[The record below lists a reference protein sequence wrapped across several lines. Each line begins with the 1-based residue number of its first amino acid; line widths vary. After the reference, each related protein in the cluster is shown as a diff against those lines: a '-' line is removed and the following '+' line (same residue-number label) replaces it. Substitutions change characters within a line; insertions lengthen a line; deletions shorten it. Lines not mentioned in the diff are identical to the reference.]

1 MKGNLANSINCG
13 NKLISLEYPI
23 AMGILNTTPDSFY
36 DGGKFNEELAFIKRF
51 EQMLDEGAMII
62 DIGGASSRPGAKALT
77 TEDEIS
83 RTIPF
88 IKSAIKQFPD
98 AVISIDTYNSVV
110 AKEAVY
116 AGASIIND
124 ISGGSLDDEMFDVV
138 AELKVPYIL
147 MHMKGSPENMKELAT
162 YDNMML
168 EIFQYFQSKIIAL
181 QNRGVNNIILDPGFG
196 FAKNIEQ
203 NFVLLKNLN
212 FFRNLHLPILAGLSR
227 KSMIYKSL
235 GITAN
240 ESLNGTTAL
249 NMISLMNG
257 ASILRVH
264 DVKEAVQTIQ
274 LYKRYNGITH

>member
-13 NKLISLEYPI
+13 NRLISLEHPI

-51 EQMLDEGAMII
+51 EQMLNEGAMII
-62 DIGGASSRPGAKALT
+62 DIGGASSRPGAATLT
-77 TEDEIS
+77 TDEEIS

-98 AVISIDTYNSVV
+98 AVISIDTYNSTV
-110 AKEAVY
+110 AKEAIY

-124 ISGGSLDDEMFDVV
+124 ISGGTLDYKMFDTV

-147 MHMKGSPENMKELAT
+147 MHMKGIPENMKNLAT
-162 YDNMML
+162 YVNLIL
-168 EIFQYFQSKIIAL
+168 EIYQYFQSKIIAL
-181 QNRGVNNIILDPGFG
+181 QNLGVKDIILDPGFG

-212 FFRNLHLPILAGLSR
+212 IFKNLHLPILAGLSR

-235 GITAN
+235 GITAE

-274 LYKRYNGITH
+274 LYKRYNGITD

>member
-13 NKLISLEYPI
+13 NKLISLEHPI

-62 DIGGASSRPGAKALT
+62 DIGGASSRPGANTLST
-77 TEDEIS
+77 DEELS

-88 IKSAIKQFPD
+88 IKSAIKHFPN
-98 AVISIDTYNSVV
+98 AVISIDTYNSIV

-116 AGASIIND
+116 AGAQIIND
-124 ISGGSLDDEMFDVV
+124 ISGGSLDENMFSIVE
-138 AELKVPYIL
+138 ELKVPYIL
-147 MHMKGSPENMKELAT
+147 MHMKGSPENMKDLAT
-162 YDNMML
+162 YDNL
-168 EIFQYFQSKIIAL
+168 VVEVYQYFQSKIIEL
-181 QNRGVNNIILDPGFG
+181 KNRGVNDIIIDPGFG
-196 FAKNIEQ
+196 FAKNIDQ

-212 FFRNLHLPILAGLSR
+212 IFKNLNVPVLAGLSR

-235 GITAN
+235 GITAD

-274 LYKRYNGITH
+274 LYKRYNGITN

>member
-1 MKGNLANSINCG
+1 MKENIANSIKCG
-13 NKLISLEYPI
+13 NNLISLEHPI
-23 AMGILNTTPDSFY
+23 VMGILNTTPDSFY

-98 AVISIDTYNSVV
+98 SVISIDTYNSAV
-110 AKEAVY
+110 AKEAIY

-124 ISGGSLDDEMFDVV
+124 ISGGTLDNNMFDTV

-162 YDNMML
+162 YDNLML

-181 QNRGVNNIILDPGFG
+181 QNLGVKDIILDPGFG

-212 FFRNLHLPILAGLSR
+212 IFKNLHLPILAGLSR

-235 GITAN
+235 GITAE

-274 LYKRYNGITH
+274 LYKRYNGITY

>member
-13 NKLISLEYPI
+13 NKLISLEHPI
-23 AMGILNTTPDSFY
+23 VMGILNTTPDSFY

-62 DIGGASSRPGAKALT
+62 DIGGASSRPGATTLT
-77 TEDEIS
+77 TQEEIT

-88 IKSAIKQFPD
+88 IKSAIKHFPD
-98 AVISIDTYNSVV
+98 AVISIDTYNSEV

-116 AGASIIND
+116 AGAQIIND
-124 ISGGSLDDEMFDVV
+124 ISGGTLDNKMFDTV

-147 MHMKGSPENMKELAT
+147 MHMKGSPENMKELAV
-162 YDNMML
+162 YDNMMV
-168 EIFQYFQSKIIAL
+168 EIYQYFQSKITAL
-181 QNRGVNNIILDPGFG
+181 HDRGIKDIILDPGFG

-212 FFRNLHLPILAGLSR
+212 IFKNLHLPLLAGLSR

-235 GITAN
+235 GITAE

-274 LYKRYNGITH
+274 LYNKYNGLNH

>member
-62 DIGGASSRPGAKALT
+62 DIGGASSRPGATELT
-77 TEDEIS
+77 TEEEMS

-88 IKSAIKQFPD
+88 IKSAVKHFSE
-98 AVISIDTYNSVV
+98 AVISIDTYNSIV

-116 AGASIIND
+116 AGATIIND
-124 ISGGSLDDEMFDVV
+124 MSGGSLDDKMFDTV

-147 MHMKGSPENMKELAT
+147 MHMKGRPESMKELST
-162 YDNMML
+162 YDNLIL
-168 EIFQYFQSKIIAL
+168 EIYQYFQTKITAL
-181 QNRGVNNIILDPGFG
+181 QNLGVKDIIIDPGFG
-196 FAKNIEQ
+196 FAKNIDQ

-212 FFRNLHLPILAGLSR
+212 FFKNLHLPILAGLSR

-249 NMISLMNG
+249 NMISLING

-274 LYKRYNGITH
+274 LYKKYNGITD

>member
-62 DIGGASSRPGAKALT
+62 DIGGASSRPGATELT
-77 TEDEIS
+77 TEEELS

-88 IKSAIKQFPD
+88 IKSAVKHFPE
-98 AVISIDTYNSVV
+98 AVISIDTYNSIV

-124 ISGGSLDDEMFDVV
+124 ISGGTLDDKMFDTI

-147 MHMKGSPENMKELAT
+147 MHMKGRPESMKELST
-162 YDNMML
+162 YDNLIL
-168 EIFQYFQSKIIAL
+168 EIYQYFQTKITAL
-181 QNRGVNNIILDPGFG
+181 QNLGVNDIIIDPGFG
-196 FAKNIEQ
+196 FAKNIDQ

-212 FFRNLHLPILAGLSR
+212 FFKNLHLPILAGLSR

-249 NMISLMNG
+249 NMISLING

-274 LYKRYNGITH
+274 LYKKYNGITD

>member
-1 MKGNLANSINCG
+1 MKGNLSNSIKCR
-13 NKLISLEYPI
+13 NKLISLEHPV

-62 DIGGASSRPGAKALT
+62 DVGGASSRPGAETITAQEEL
-77 TEDEIS
+77 S

-88 IKSAIKQFPD
+88 INSAIKQFPD

-124 ISGGSLDDEMFDVV
+124 ISGGTLDDKMFNTV

-147 MHMKGSPENMKELAT
+147 MHMKGSPESMKELST
-162 YDNMML
+162 YDNLLL
-168 EIFQYFQSKIIAL
+168 EIYQYFQTKITAL
-181 QNRGVNNIILDPGFG
+181 QNLGVKDIILDPGFG

-212 FFRNLHLPILAGLSR
+212 IFKNLNLPILAGLSR

-235 GITAN
+235 GITAE

-257 ASILRVH
+257 ASVLRVH

-274 LYKRYNGITH
+274 LYKRYNGLTD

>member
-88 IKSAIKQFPD
+88 IKSAIKKFPD
-98 AVISIDTYNSVV
+98 AVISIDTYNSAV

-124 ISGGSLDDEMFDVV
+124 ISGGRLDNNMFDTV

-162 YDNMML
+162 YDNLML

-181 QNRGVNNIILDPGFG
+181 QNLGVKDIILDPGFG

-212 FFRNLHLPILAGLSR
+212 IFKNLHLPILAGLSR

-235 GITAN
+235 GITAE

-274 LYKRYNGITH
+274 LYKRYNGITY

>member
-13 NKLISLEYPI
+13 NKLISLEHPI

-62 DIGGASSRPGAKALT
+62 DIGGASSRPGAATLT
-77 TEDEIS
+77 TDEEIS

-98 AVISIDTYNSVV
+98 AVISIDTYNSAV
-110 AKEAVY
+110 AKEAIY

-124 ISGGSLDDEMFDVV
+124 ISGGTLDNKMFDTV

-162 YDNMML
+162 YDNLML

-181 QNRGVNNIILDPGFG
+181 QNLGVKDIILDPGFG

-212 FFRNLHLPILAGLSR
+212 IFKNLHLPILAGLSR

-235 GITAN
+235 GITAE

-274 LYKRYNGITH
+274 LYKRYNGITY

>member
-1 MKGNLANSINCG
+1 MKGNLVNSINCG
-13 NKLISLEYPI
+13 NKLINLEYPI

-51 EQMLDEGAMII
+51 EQMLNEGAMII
-62 DIGGASSRPGAKALT
+62 DIGGASSRPGAATLT
-77 TEDEIS
+77 TDEEIS

-98 AVISIDTYNSVV
+98 AVISIDTYNSTV

-124 ISGGSLDDEMFDVV
+124 ISGGTLDNKMFDTV
-138 AELKVPYIL
+138 AELRVPYIL
-147 MHMKGSPENMKELAT
+147 MHMKGSPENMKDLAT
-162 YDNMML
+162 YDNLML
-168 EIFQYFQSKIIAL
+168 EIYQYFQSKIIAL
-181 QNRGVNNIILDPGFG
+181 QNLGVKDIILDPGFG

-212 FFRNLHLPILAGLSR
+212 IFKNLHLPILAGLSR

-235 GITAN
+235 GITAE

-257 ASILRVH
+257 ANILRVH

-274 LYKRYNGITH
+274 LYKRYNGLTN

>member
-62 DIGGASSRPGAKALT
+62 DIGGASSRPGA
-77 TEDEIS
+77 TELNTEEELS

-88 IKSAIKQFPD
+88 IKSAVKHFPE
-98 AVISIDTYNSVV
+98 AVISIDTYNSIV

-116 AGASIIND
+116 AGATIIND
-124 ISGGSLDDEMFDVV
+124 ISGGSLDDKMFDTV
-138 AELKVPYIL
+138 AELNVPYIL
-147 MHMKGSPENMKELAT
+147 MHMKGRPDNMKEFST
-162 YDNMML
+162 YDNLIL
-168 EIFQYFQSKIIAL
+168 EIYQYFQTKITAL
-181 QNRGVNNIILDPGFG
+181 QNLGVKDIIIDPGFG
-196 FAKNIEQ
+196 FAKNIDQ
-203 NFVLLKNLN
+203 NFVLLKDLN
-212 FFRNLHLPILAGLSR
+212 FFKNLHLPILAGLSR

-249 NMISLMNG
+249 NMISLING

-274 LYKRYNGITH
+274 LYKKYNGITD

>member
-13 NKLISLEYPI
+13 NKLISLEHPI
-23 AMGILNTTPDSFY
+23 VMGILNTTPDSFY

-62 DIGGASSRPGAKALT
+62 DIGGASSRPGALTLT
-77 TEDEIS
+77 TKEEIA

-98 AVISIDTYNSVV
+98 SIISIDTYNSDV
-110 AKEAVY
+110 AREAVY
-116 AGASIIND
+116 AGARIIND
-124 ISGGSLDDEMFDVV
+124 ISGGSLDTKMFDTV

-147 MHMKGSPENMKELAT
+147 MHMKGSPENMKDLAT
-162 YDNMML
+162 YDNLML
-168 EIFQYFQSKIIAL
+168 EIYQYFQSKIIAL
-181 QNRGVNNIILDPGFG
+181 QNLGVKDIILDPGFG

-212 FFRNLHLPILAGLSR
+212 IFKNLHLPILAGLSR

-235 GITAN
+235 GITAE

-257 ASILRVH
+257 ANILRVH
-264 DVKEAVQTIQ
+264 DVKEAVQSIQ
-274 LYKRYNGITH
+274 LYKRYNGITY

>member
-13 NKLISLEYPI
+13 NKLISLEHPI
-23 AMGILNTTPDSFY
+23 VMGILNTTPDSFY
-36 DGGKFNEELAFIKRF
+36 DGGKFNEEIAFIKRF

-62 DIGGASSRPGAKALT
+62 DIGGASSRPGAAALT
-77 TEDEIS
+77 TQEEIT

-98 AVISIDTYNSVV
+98 AVISIDTYNSEV

-116 AGASIIND
+116 AGAQIIND
-124 ISGGSLDDEMFDVV
+124 ISGGSLDNNMFDTV
-138 AELKVPYIL
+138 AALKVPYIL
-147 MHMKGSPENMKELAT
+147 MHMKGSPENMKEMAS
-162 YDNMML
+162 YENMIL
-168 EIFQYFQSKIIAL
+168 EIYQYFQSKISAL
-181 QNRGVNNIILDPGFG
+181 QNRGVKDIILDPGFG
-196 FAKNIEQ
+196 FAKNIKQ
-203 NFVLLKNLN
+203 NYVLLKNLN
-212 FFRNLHLPILAGLSR
+212 IFKNLHLPILAGLSR

-235 GITAN
+235 GITAE

-249 NMISLMNG
+249 NMISLING

-274 LYKRYNGITH
+274 LYKRYNGITY

>member
-257 ASILRVH
+257 ANILRVH

>member
-98 AVISIDTYNSVV
+98 AVISIDTYNSDV

-257 ASILRVH
+257 ANILRVH

>member
-1 MKGNLANSINCG
+1 MKGNLANSINSG
-13 NKLISLEYPI
+13 NKLISLEHPI

-62 DIGGASSRPGAKALT
+62 DIGGASSRPGALKLT
-77 TEDEIS
+77 TQEEIA

-98 AVISIDTYNSVV
+98 SIISIDTYNSDV
-110 AKEAVY
+110 AREAVY
-116 AGASIIND
+116 AGARIIND
-124 ISGGSLDDEMFDVV
+124 ISGGSLDTKMFDTV

-147 MHMKGSPENMKELAT
+147 MHMKGSPENMKDLAT
-162 YDNMML
+162 YDNLML
-168 EIFQYFQSKIIAL
+168 EIYQYFQSKIMTL
-181 QNRGVNNIILDPGFG
+181 QNLGVKDIILDPGFG

-212 FFRNLHLPILAGLSR
+212 IFKNLHLPILAGLSR

-235 GITAN
+235 GITAE

-274 LYKRYNGITH
+274 LYKRYNGITY